1 MAVAFQPGQATLH
14 DFAFPWSFQAAQ
26 KFFRDPLH
34 LSLYAQQCPTPP
46 THLQAAV
53 TVAKRVADE
62 MQVELGSKVGYAV
75 RFEDCSS
82 PDTKMKYLTGKLL
95 ALESFLS

>member
-1 MAVAFQPGQATLH
+1 MILPFLGPFRRH
-14 DFAFPWSFQAAQ
+14 KSFS
-26 KFFRDPLH
+26 KTHCTSPCTPNSVPL
-34 LSLYAQQCPTPP
+34 PP

-82 PDTKMKYLTGKLL
+82 PDTKMKYLTGELL
-95 ALESFLS
+95 ALECFLS